1 MHKLYTNTYFTS
13 NSFHDSGRL
22 AISPKSQLSPIVSEK
37 VQYGTGWQK
46 YGQLYIKKVSLYFCL
61 LPNANYISN
70 FFLCPTQR
78 NEVNIKDHIIN
89 FPFLHSLLKYLA
101 KYSTNSGQW
110 AFLQ

>member
-1 MHKLYTNTYFTS
+1 MAKIWTTVY
-13 NSFHDSGRL
+13 
-22 AISPKSQLSPIVSEK
+22 
-37 VQYGTGWQK
+37 QK
-46 YGQLYIKKVSLYFCL
+46 GIIILLLVT